1 MDQAERVTDALRTAL
16 TTYAQLDPP
25 GAARVVVALFGLADV
40 KRLAP
45 LLDELA
51 RNVQPAQNTFATTG

>member
-1 MDQAERVTDALRTAL
+1 MDKVDRVTDALRDAL
-16 TTYAQLDPP
+16 TAFAGLEATGQ
-25 GAARVVVALFGLADV
+25 ARLVVALFGLMHS

-51 RNVQPAQNTFATTG
+51 RHVQPAQTT